1 MKSNRGAPELVDAL
15 HPQHKR
21 YLLMGYENL
30 APSVYLSAKASK
42 VTIPQKPSATTYE
55 DMLKLSSCF
64 YAIEDTD
71 HYYIGT

>member
-1 MKSNRGAPELVDAL
+1 
-15 HPQHKR
+15 
-21 YLLMGYENL
+21 MGYESL

-64 YAIEDTD
+64 YAVEDTD
-71 HYYIGT
+71 HYNIGT